1 MKKKMVARS
10 HVVQL
15 WLQIFLKHLFFS
27 MWHHGDDERHDDDAC
42 DGDGNGN
49 DDDDDG
55 DSGVV
60 LY

>member
-1 MKKKMVARS
+1 MPKNEKKNGCSQSRRTTLATNFSKA
-10 HVVQL
+10 
-15 WLQIFLKHLFFS
+15 FFFS

-42 DGDGNGN
+42 DGD
-49 DDDDDG
+49 DG

>member
-1 MKKKMVARS
+1 MVARS

-15 WLQIFLKHLFFS
+15 WLQIFSKHFFS
-27 MWHHGDDERHDDDAC
+27 MWHHGDDERHDDEDGAG

-49 DDDDDG
+49 DADD